1 MPPTAEKINAQIME
15 RAESAVRCPSSKMA
29 SWYEGMVL
37 GLALA
42 YLSAGLIDEAAY
54 EEYWALAAFVGTKK

>member
-1 MPPTAEKINAQIME
+1 MPPTPEKINAQIME
-15 RAESAVRCPSSKMA
+15 RAIRAVRCPSPKTA

-42 YLSAGLIDEAAY
+42 YLSAGLIDEPTY
-54 EEYWALAAFVGTKK
+54 EEYWALVAFVGTKK